1 MATPSAGD
9 IKQAL
14 DSMRTRI
21 TKACEETKSGH
32 PSMKEVRLVA
42 VSKTKPPEAILEAY
56 KQGQRHF
63 GENYVQ
69 ELVEKATHPL
79 LVDLEGICWSFI
91 GHLQRNKCNSLLSAP
106 HIWGVETVDSHR
118 LATTLDGSWGR
129 KRSDP
134 SHKLNVFVQVNT
146 SGETSKS
153 GYDPKAAADIV
164 KHIVDTCANLKF
176 LGLMTI
182 GRFGHDYRL
191 GPNPDFECL
200 TSTRTDVCAALGL
213 NECDCE
219 LSMGMSA
226 DFEQAIAAGSTNVR
240 VGTTIFGARAYTGKA
255 HTS

>member
-1 MATPSAGD
+1 MATTSAGS

-14 DSMRTRI
+14 DSVRTRI
-21 TKACEETKSGH
+21 TKAYVEKKSSH
-32 PSMKEVRLVA
+32 PSRKEVRLVA

-56 KQGQRHF
+56 KHGQRHF

-79 LVDLEGICWSFI
+79 LVNLDGICWNFI
-91 GHLQRNKCNSLLSAP
+91 GHLQRNKCNNVLSAP
-106 HIWGVETVDSHR
+106 HIWCVETVDSDR
-118 LATTLDGSWGR
+118 LATALDGSWGR

-153 GYDPKAAADIV
+153 GCDPKAAVDIV
-164 KHIVDTCANLKF
+164 RHIKDTCTNLEF

-182 GRFGHDYRL
+182 GRFGHDYSS
-191 GPNPDFECL
+191 GTNPDFECL
-200 TSTRTDVCAALGL
+200 TSTRTEVCMVLGL
-213 NECDCE
+213 NESDCE

-226 DFEQAIAAGSTNVR
+226 DFEQAIVAGSSNVR
-240 VGTTIFGARAYTGKA
+240 VGTTIFGARDSDSGKA
-255 HTS
+255 T